1 MCLLCSLAA
10 WFFPST
16 ISNLYDFVDS
26 VNLRQEHQHSLDL
39 QSHKKKHY
47 NILHCKV
54 TSQNNFFPL
63 TLFQKQASPSICPN
77 DPENDGEDEID

>member
-1 MCLLCSLAA
+1 MSLLYSLAA

-26 VNLRQEHQHSLDL
+26 VNLRQEHQHPLDL

-54 TSQNNFFPL
+54 TSQNNFSPL
-63 TLFQKQASPSICPN
+63 TLSQKQASPGICPN
-77 DPENDGEDEID
+77 DPKNNGEDKID